1 MSSSP
6 PSSSSFA
13 SSPSASPS
21 ASAYLLAS
29 RLNSF
34 SDEDEVASLPSVS
47 ASDSSLEGDFSDRD
61 EESDAEREWKES
73 IQQLELLLTMVII
86 PFAGKFLG
94 RKCAYWG
101 TFKFHWIDI
110 LLHPYNSSYSRNKNC
125 EWKNPMPSALSS
137 FWVLTNFCCFT
148 GWAKMMEW
156 KYPVEIVVQNKAVA
170 RCAGV
175 IEAAASLWQYWEI
188 IWFKINIW

>member
-6 PSSSSFA
+6 PPSSNFFPSHSSSSLA
-13 SSPSASPS
+13 SS
-21 ASAYLLAS
+21 YLLAS
-29 RLNSF
+29 RLNSL

-47 ASDSSLEGDFSDRD
+47 ASDSSLEGDFSDGD
-61 EESDAEREWKES
+61 DESDAEREWKES

-101 TFKFHWIDI
+101 
-110 LLHPYNSSYSRNKNC
+110 
-125 EWKNPMPSALSS
+125 
-137 FWVLTNFCCFT
+137 
-148 GWAKMMEW
+148 WAKMMEW

-170 RCAGV
+170 RSAGV
-175 IEAAASLWQYWEI
+175 IEAAASL
-188 IWFKINIW
+188 

>member
-6 PSSSSFA
+6 PSSSSFTSFSPP
-13 SSPSASPS
+13 SSS
-21 ASAYLLAS
+21 ASAHLLAS
-29 RLNSF
+29 HLNSF

-47 ASDSSLEGDFSDRD
+47 TSDSSLDLDFSDRD

-101 TFKFHWIDI
+101 W
-110 LLHPYNSSYSRNKNC
+110 
-125 EWKNPMPSALSS
+125 
-137 FWVLTNFCCFT
+137 
-148 GWAKMMEW
+148 GKMMEW
-156 KYPVEIVVQNKAVA
+156 KYPVEIVVQNKAVS
-170 RCAGV
+170 RSAGA
-175 IEAAASLWQYWEI
+175 IEAAASL
-188 IWFKINIW
+188 

>member
-6 PSSSSFA
+6 PSSSSFSSFSP
-13 SSPSASPS
+13 SSPST
-21 ASAYLLAS
+21 SAYLLAS
-29 RLNSF
+29 RLNSL

-47 ASDSSLEGDFSDRD
+47 ASDSSLDGDFSDED

-101 TFKFHWIDI
+101 
-110 LLHPYNSSYSRNKNC
+110 
-125 EWKNPMPSALSS
+125 
-137 FWVLTNFCCFT
+137 
-148 GWAKMMEW
+148 WAKMMEW
-156 KYPVEIVVQNKAVA
+156 KYPVEIVVQNKAAA
-170 RCAGV
+170 RSAGV
-175 IEAAASLWQYWEI
+175 IEAAASL
-188 IWFKINIW
+188 